1 MATPK
6 INKWQIA
13 LMALIGVVHIV
24 PLYLLVSTAFKKES
38 DLSSKWVLPGYFNL
52 DNFKNAWQYAN
63 LDRAFINN
71 IIITFFAVLLIL
83 VVGSLASYPL
93 SRFQTRLNKFVYILF
108 ISALIVPPLTVLVPL
123 YQFIVDL
130 NGLNT
135 YWGVILLNVTF
146 NLPMTIF
153 LYTGFIGTIPK
164 ELDEAGMI
172 DGTSRVGLFFKII
185 LPLLQPVT
193 VTAIILSGVS
203 IWNDYQFSL
212 FFLQTTSMHTLTVA
226 LSAFFSQF
234 TSNLSWV
241 AAGSLMSMLPLTL
254 LYLFL
259 QRFFIAGLSAGA
271 VKS

>member
-1 MATPK
+1 MNLTKAK
-6 INKWQIA
+6 KWQIG
-13 LMALIGVVHIV
+13 LMGLIGLIHII
-24 PLYLLVSTAFKKES
+24 PLYLLVSTALKKDS
-38 DLSSKWVLPGYFNL
+38 DLSSKWILPGYLNM

-63 LDRAFINN
+63 LDRAFVNN
-71 IIITFFAVLLIL
+71 IIITFCSVLLII

-93 SRFQTRLNKFVYILF
+93 SRFQTRLNKFVYIVF

-123 YQFIVDL
+123 YQFVVDL

-212 FFLQTTSMHTLTVA
+212 FFLQSTRMHTLTVA

>member
-1 MATPK
+1 MGK
-6 INKWQIA
+6 SNNSKWQAA
-13 LMALIGVVHIV
+13 LMVLVGIIHIV
-24 PLYLLVSTAFKKES
+24 PLYLLISTSFKKDS
-38 DLSSKWVLPGYFNL
+38 DLSSKWILPSYFNA
-52 DNFKNAWQYAN
+52 DNFKNAWEYAN
-63 LDRAFINN
+63 LGHAFINN
-71 IIITFFAVLLIL
+71 IVITFFSVVIIL
-83 VVGSLASYPL
+83 VVGALASYPL

-130 NGLNT
+130 HGLNT
-135 YWGVILLNVTF
+135 YWGVIVLNVTF

-193 VTAIILSGVS
+193 VTAVILSGVA

-212 FFLQTTSMHTLTVA
+212 FFLQSTRMHTLTVA

-241 AAGSLMSMLPLTL
+241 AAGSLMSMLPLTM